1 MAQQARQYMWA
12 IEEREETF
20 RSLVYDNDRKLT
32 KAFDA
37 VFQSKQISVIHTPIE
52 APNANSFAERWVRSI
67 REECSRA

>member
-1 MAQQARQYMWA
+1 MWA